1 MNIVLATLHCKVIG
15 FNLFVHFFIDIVHIA
30 SLLLFFSLLFKIV
43 MVTLCH
49 SFFLLILLNALKLI
63 KTSESNNSFAIVEG
77 AINIERVFKKRSIAL
92 Y

>member
-1 MNIVLATLHCKVIG
+1 
-15 FNLFVHFFIDIVHIA
+15 
-30 SLLLFFSLLFKIV
+30 
-43 MVTLCH
+43 MVTLWH

-92 Y
+92 YWYQKYIKKIKSNNFMESERKIWQIKIC